1 MTLDP
6 IEIWNHMS
14 GLNKAIAVLLLAMG
28 VATVGVVIERLLAF
42 ARANRESRQFIEEAA
57 PLLDAWRMDELV
69 ALAERYPN
77 SGLARLV
84 GAMMRRYQR
93 GLSRPEGGLSPIEMA
108 RSEVERTKEGL
119 GAELRRGFT
128 VLSSVASV
136 APFVGL
142 LGTVVGIIMAFNAIG
157 AGGDAGMS
165 AVMTGIAEALFE
177 TALGLMIAI
186 PAVLFFN
193 YLTGRVNQIEL
204 TLARS
209 SGELL
214 DEMESRH
221 ETPIAEVPRARQA
234 A

>member
-6 IEIWNHMS
+6 IAIWHHMS
-14 GLNKAIAVLLLAMG
+14 GLNKAIALILLTMG
-28 VATVGVVIERLLAF
+28 VSTIGVVVERILAF
-42 ARANRESRQFIEEAA
+42 SKANTESRTFVQKAAALLDEWRIEEII
-57 PLLDAWRMDELV
+57 
-69 ALAERYPN
+69 ALTEKHKA
-77 SGLARLV
+77 STLARTI
-84 GAMMRRYQR
+84 GAMMQRYQR
-93 GLSRPEGGLSPIEMA
+93 GLERADKGLTPVEMA
-108 RSEVERTKEGL
+108 RNEAERTKETI

-142 LGTVVGIIMAFNAIG
+142 LGTVIGIIMSFKAIG
-157 AGGDAGMS
+157 AGGDAGMA
-165 AVMTGIAEALFE
+165 AVMTGISEALFE

-209 SGELL
+209 SSELL
-214 DEMESRH
+214 DEMENRYGNESGIV
-221 ETPIAEVPRARQA
+221 EARKA